1 MKILL
6 NVSLDAE
13 FPEELT
19 NAFKTGAQKP
29 LQDWAMA
36 RLLELLDGEC
46 EVEFGAE
53 LLGVQVRT
61 SHGR

>member
-19 NAFKTGAQKP
+19 SAFRNGAEQP
-29 LQDWAMA
+29 LRDWAMA
-36 RLLELLDGEC
+36 RLVELLDGEC